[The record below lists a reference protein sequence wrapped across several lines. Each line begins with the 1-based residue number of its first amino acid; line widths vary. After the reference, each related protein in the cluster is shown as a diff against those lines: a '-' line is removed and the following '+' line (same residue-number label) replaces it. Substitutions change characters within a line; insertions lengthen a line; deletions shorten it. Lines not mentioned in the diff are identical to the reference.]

1 MELSHL
7 ITSKF
12 REIKSVLS
20 AYLTQILP
28 AYGISPIMMYTL
40 EYLRKHPDSIAVDIA
55 NEFGLTRGAVTQL
68 LDKLEEQNLV
78 VRKPHP
84 NSRRSLSLQVT
95 DQGNELANAIL
106 DAYNKKIEKLFA
118 NYSADEL
125 ASLKQLL
132 EKLPL

>member
-1 MELSHL
+1 MELDHL

-20 AYLTQILP
+20 AYLTEILP
-28 AYGISPIMMYTL
+28 AYDISPIMMYTL
-40 EYLRKHPDSIAVDIA
+40 EYLRKHPDCIAVDIA

-78 VRKPHP
+78 VRKPNP

-95 DQGNELANAIL
+95 DQGNELVTAIL